1 MEKLTF
7 NGVDIFN
14 PIADKMDKIIDYF
27 VMFYGEKYRARIEE
41 KLKTNTTYIFMP
53 KLAIHNWKST
63 YRNNMMDLIFEEEA
77 FTLLQDILRD
87 AGQLK
92 ETVPYEELVTTT
104 FAKEAAKTE

>member
-1 MEKLTF
+1 MIQSFTNALQKGMVYVNSHTAEE
-7 NGVDIFN
+7 
-14 PIADKMDKIIDYF
+14 IAQTIAPQFEETDVKDATII
-27 VMFYGEKYRARIEE
+27 IERY
-41 KLKTNTTYIFMP
+41 LSQDT
-53 KLAIHNWKST
+53 WKA
-63 YRNNMMDLIFEEEA
+63 DLVFEEEA